1 MLFPV
6 EKLARGENWVESSE
20 IDLYFCV
27 ALLSTTLSSVI
38 QKAVMVMRF
47 RLCDLLKFTNL
58 VIVGFH
64 FRH

>member
-27 ALLSTTLSSVI
+27 AVLSTTLSSVI
-38 QKAVMVMRF
+38 QKAVSDYV
-47 RLCDLLKFTNL
+47 TY
-58 VIVGFH
+58 
-64 FRH
+64 